1 MINFAVMNELSRH
14 IEILLLSNDCV
25 IVPGFGGF
33 VAHHKVAEYDMEEKT
48 FYPPQRVLGFNSQLV
63 LNDSLLV
70 QSYAEAYDLSYPEAL
85 RKIENEVEEIKQQ
98 IEIEGEYK
106 FRGIGTVS
114 KTAEGYYDFEPCVA
128 GLVSPSLYGFTS
140 YIMDA
145 VNGVADADGAS
156 DTEDSAE
163 KKLLSAADVVTGE
176 TEVDVKDDAEDTEDV
191 EDDEV
196 EDEEEEERGI
206 YVSYKKMWYAAAA
219 SLILLLL
226 PLAYNSLTVGRGS
239 QSSNVIRGSVGDTGK
254 EVVSKIGEGID
265 TFMKATNSESVPADT
280 VNITEKTVKQ
290 EAAGEAVADT
300 KVQAEKTGEVSKETV
315 KGQYSIILA
324 SRVSKKGAEDFVKR
338 LNRAGYK
345 EASVYE
351 DGSMRRVVYGSYGS
365 EREAERAL
373 NVLKKKNETFAST
386 WVQKL

>member
-1 MINFAVMNELSRH
+1 MNELSRH

-196 EDEEEEERGI
+196 EDEEEERGI

-373 NVLKKKNETFAST
+373 NVLKKKNETFAGT

>member
-1 MINFAVMNELSRH
+1 MNELSRH

-128 GLVSPSLYGFTS
+128 GLVSPGLYGFTS

-163 KKLLSAADVVTGE
+163 KKLLSTADVVTGE

-196 EDEEEEERGI
+196 EDEEEERGI

-290 EAAGEAVADT
+290 EAAGETVADT

>member
-1 MINFAVMNELSRH
+1 MNELSRH

-196 EDEEEEERGI
+196 EDEEEERGI

-280 VNITEKTVKQ
+280 MNITEKTVKQ

-315 KGQYSIILA
+315 KGQYSIIMA

-351 DGSMRRVVYGSYGS
+351 NGSMRRVVYGSYGS

-373 NVLKKKNETFAST
+373 NVLKKKNETFAGT

>member
-1 MINFAVMNELSRH
+1 MNELSRH

-33 VAHHKVAEYDMEEKT
+33 VAHHKVAEYDVEEKT

-163 KKLLSAADVVTGE
+163 KKLLSAADTVTGE

-196 EDEEEEERGI
+196 EDEEEERGI

-280 VNITEKTVKQ
+280 VNMTEKTVKQ

>member
-1 MINFAVMNELSRH
+1 MNELSRH

-128 GLVSPSLYGFTS
+128 GLVSPGLYGFTS

-196 EDEEEEERGI
+196 EDEEEERGI

-290 EAAGEAVADT
+290 ESAGEAVADT

>member
-1 MINFAVMNELSRH
+1 MNELSRH

-114 KTAEGYYDFEPCVA
+114 KAAEGYYDFEPCVA

-196 EDEEEEERGI
+196 EDEEEERGI

-290 EAAGEAVADT
+290 ETAEEVAVDA
-300 KVQAEKTGEVSKETV
+300 KAQVGKAGEVSKETV

>member
-128 GLVSPSLYGFTS
+128 GLVSPGLYGFTS

-163 KKLLSAADVVTGE
+163 KKLLSAAGVVTGE

-196 EDEEEEERGI
+196 EDEEEERGI

-290 EAAGEAVADT
+290 EAAVEAVADT

-315 KGQYSIILA
+315 KGLYSIILA

-373 NVLKKKNETFAST
+373 NVLKKKNETFAGT
-386 WVQKL
+386 WVQRL

>member
-163 KKLLSAADVVTGE
+163 KKLLSAADVVPSE
-176 TEVDVKDDAEDTEDV
+176 TEVDVKDDAEDIEDV

-196 EDEEEEERGI
+196 EDEEEERGI

-300 KVQAEKTGEVSKETV
+300 KVQAEKTGKVSKETV

-351 DGSMRRVVYGSYGS
+351 NGSMRRVVYGSYGS

-373 NVLKKKNETFAST
+373 NVLKKKNETFAGT

>member
-128 GLVSPSLYGFTS
+128 GLGSPGLYGFTS

-163 KKLLSAADVVTGE
+163 KKLLSAAGVVTGE
-176 TEVDVKDDAEDTEDV
+176 TEVDVQNDAEDTEDV

-196 EDEEEEERGI
+196 EDEEEERGI

-290 EAAGEAVADT
+290 EAAVEAVADT

-373 NVLKKKNETFAST
+373 NVLKKKNETFTGT

>member
-1 MINFAVMNELSRH
+1 MMNELSRH

-128 GLVSPSLYGFTS
+128 GLVSPGLYGFTS

-163 KKLLSAADVVTGE
+163 KKLLSAAGVVAGE

-196 EDEEEEERGI
+196 EDEEEERGI

-290 EAAGEAVADT
+290 EAAVEAVADT

-373 NVLKKKNETFAST
+373 NVLKKKNETFAGT
-386 WVQKL
+386 WVQRL

>member
-128 GLVSPSLYGFTS
+128 GLVSPGLYGFTS

-163 KKLLSAADVVTGE
+163 KKLLSAAGVVAGE

-196 EDEEEEERGI
+196 EDEEEERGI

-280 VNITEKTVKQ
+280 VNITEKTVRQ
-290 EAAGEAVADT
+290 EAAVEAVADT

-373 NVLKKKNETFAST
+373 DVLKKKNETFAGT
-386 WVQKL
+386 WVQRL

>member
-1 MINFAVMNELSRH
+1 MNELSRH

-145 VNGVADADGAS
+145 VNGVADADGVS

-191 EDDEV
+191 EDDDV
-196 EDEEEEERGI
+196 EDEEEERGI

-290 EAAGEAVADT
+290 EAAVEAVADT
-300 KVQAEKTGEVSKETV
+300 KVQAGKAVELSKETV

>member
-196 EDEEEEERGI
+196 EDEEEERGI

>member
-1 MINFAVMNELSRH
+1 MNELSRH

-163 KKLLSAADVVTGE
+163 KKPLSAADVVTGE

-196 EDEEEEERGI
+196 EDEEEERGI

-265 TFMKATNSESVPADT
+265 TFMKATNSEGVPADT
-280 VNITEKTVKQ
+280 VNITEKTVMQ
-290 EAAGEAVADT
+290 EAAGETVADT

-351 DGSMRRVVYGSYGS
+351 AGSMRRVVYGSYGS

-373 NVLKKKNETFAST
+373 NVLKKKDETFAGT

>member
-1 MINFAVMNELSRH
+1 MITFAVMNELSRH

-145 VNGVADADGAS
+145 VNSVADVDGAS

-163 KKLLSAADVVTGE
+163 KKLLSAADTVTGE

-196 EDEEEEERGI
+196 EDEEEERGI

-300 KVQAEKTGEVSKETV
+300 KVQAEKTGEVSKVTV
-315 KGQYSIILA
+315 KGQYSIIMA

>member
-1 MINFAVMNELSRH
+1 MNELSRH

-85 RKIENEVEEIKQQ
+85 RKIEKEVEEIKQQ

-196 EDEEEEERGI
+196 EDEEEERGI

-373 NVLKKKNETFAST
+373 NVLKKKNETFAGT

>member
-1 MINFAVMNELSRH
+1 MNELSRH

-196 EDEEEEERGI
+196 EDEEEERGI

-315 KGQYSIILA
+315 KGQYSIIMA

-351 DGSMRRVVYGSYGS
+351 NGSMRRVVYGSYGS

-373 NVLKKKNETFAST
+373 NVLKKKNETFAGT

>member
-1 MINFAVMNELSRH
+1 MNELSRH

-70 QSYAEAYDLSYPEAL
+70 QSYAEAYDISYPEAL

-196 EDEEEEERGI
+196 EDEEEERGI

-290 EAAGEAVADT
+290 EAAGKAVADT

-315 KGQYSIILA
+315 KGQYSIIMA
-324 SRVSKKGAEDFVKR
+324 SRVSKRGAEDFVKR

-351 DGSMRRVVYGSYGS
+351 NGSMRRVVYGSYGS

-373 NVLKKKNETFAST
+373 NVLKKKNETFAGT

>member
-1 MINFAVMNELSRH
+1 MNELSRH

-196 EDEEEEERGI
+196 EDEEEERGI

>member
-1 MINFAVMNELSRH
+1 MNELSRH

-196 EDEEEEERGI
+196 EDEEEERGI

-290 EAAGEAVADT
+290 EAAGEAVADI

-315 KGQYSIILA
+315 KGQYSIIMA

-351 DGSMRRVVYGSYGS
+351 AGSMRRVVYGSYGS

-373 NVLKKKNETFAST
+373 NVLKKKNETFAGT

>member
-1 MINFAVMNELSRH
+1 MNELSRH

-163 KKLLSAADVVTGE
+163 KKLLSAADVVAGE

-196 EDEEEEERGI
+196 EDEEEERGI

-265 TFMKATNSESVPADT
+265 TFMKATNLEGVPADT

-290 EAAGEAVADT
+290 EAAVEAVADT
-300 KVQAEKTGEVSKETV
+300 KVQAEKTGEVSKETA
-315 KGQYSIILA
+315 KGQYSIIMA

-351 DGSMRRVVYGSYGS
+351 AGSMRRVVYGSYGS

-373 NVLKKKNETFAST
+373 NVLKKKNETFAGT

>member
-1 MINFAVMNELSRH
+1 MNELSRH

-98 IEIEGEYK
+98 VEIEGEYK

-128 GLVSPSLYGFTS
+128 GLVSPGLYGFTS

-163 KKLLSAADVVTGE
+163 KKLLSAAGVVTGE

-191 EDDEV
+191 EDDDV
-196 EDEEEEERGI
+196 EDEEEERGI

-290 EAAGEAVADT
+290 EAAVEAVADT

-373 NVLKKKNETFAST
+373 NVLKKKNETFAGT

>member
-128 GLVSPSLYGFTS
+128 GLVSPGLYGFTS

-163 KKLLSAADVVTGE
+163 KKLLSAAGVVTGE

-191 EDDEV
+191 EDDEL
-196 EDEEEEERGI
+196 EDEEEERGI

-290 EAAGEAVADT
+290 EAAVEAAADT

-373 NVLKKKNETFAST
+373 NVLKKKNETFAGT
-386 WVQKL
+386 WVQRL